1 MGLFNSLILEGK
13 RKESESRAD
22 LPLISYAWAKY
33 VESYDWSLL
42 HTLLFVDHAVVSWQA
57 QSAGS

>member
-42 HTLLFVDHAVVSWQA
+42 HTLLFVDHAVVS
-57 QSAGS
+57 